1 MTPSVAATSGAPAVP
16 RVRAGSV
23 ELSRVAYGTWRMAGD
38 PDCDSPA
45 LYRRKIHAL
54 IEAGVTTFDLADLY
68 GDYQNESRFG
78 ASASADRALRQRIQ
92 IVSKCGI
99 KQPGA
104 ANPAY
109 RVRHF
114 DAGYQHVVAS
124 AEASLKHLSTDYL
137 DLLLIHRPDLLTGA
151 DETAR
156 ALDDLVAAGKVRAV
170 GVSNCTASQVALLQ
184 SRLASPLSVHQFEVS
199 VAAPEALLDGRL
211 DQCQQ
216 HRICPM
222 VYSPLGGR
230 VIFGEAA
237 DDATRRTIQEVASRM
252 GVGLDVLALAW
263 VLALPTRP
271 LVVLG
276 SHRLDRLLAQIR
288 ALDMPLDRQ
297 DWYAIWHAASA

>member
-1 MTPSVAATSGAPAVP
+1 MTSRPSDVSDGIEIP
-16 RVRAGSV
+16 RVRAGSI
-23 ELSRVAYGTWRMAGD
+23 EMSRVAYGTWRMADD
-38 PDCDSPA
+38 PDRDSA
-45 LYRRKIHAL
+45 ARYRRKIDAL
-54 IEAGVTTFDLADLY
+54 IDAGVTTFDLADLY
-68 GDYQNESRFG
+68 GDYQNERRFG
-78 ASASADRALRQRIQ
+78 ASVTADRALRQRIQ
-92 IVSKCGI
+92 IVTKCGI

-104 ANPAY
+104 AHPGY

-114 DAGYQHVVAS
+114 DAGYRHVVAS

-137 DLLLIHRPDLLTGA
+137 DLLLIHRPDLLTAA

-184 SRLASPLSVHQFEVS
+184 SRLSSPLSVHQLEVS
-199 VAAPEALLDGRL
+199 VAAPQALLDGRL

-216 HRICPM
+216 ERICPM

-237 DDATRRTIQEVASRM
+237 DDATLMTMREVATRL

-263 VLALPTRP
+263 VLALPTSP
-271 LVVLG
+271 LIVLG
-276 SHRLDRLLAQIR
+276 SHRLDRLLAQIT
-288 ALDMPLDRQ
+288 ALHAPLDRQ
-297 DWYAIWHAASA
+297 DWYAIWRAATT